1 MPGVKFALGEN
12 VKQSNWGDKFKTRY
26 PQTRM
31 GVEQLIRDRF
41 RAALEYDAAQKKK
54 DGLPPRRDLQLEAL
68 LEIVNGKRLIHCHS
82 YRQDEV
88 LMLLQLASE
97 FKIKIGTLQHILEGY
112 KIADEIAKHGAG
124 GSTFADWWAYKW
136 EAFDAIPDN
145 AGMMQSRGVLTS
157 VNSDSGDLARRLNTE
172 AGKSTKYGGIPAE
185 EALKMVTIYPARQ
198 LHIEAKVGSLEPGK
212 DADFVIWNGNPLS
225 NYATV
230 KQTWVDGRKYFDR
243 AEDAEA
249 RKTLAAQREAL
260 IQKALPERMKE
271 LGSGGSKEKKD
282 DKEEKPTVNGLRHVY
297 ELDSLYRKG
306 SDKHS
311 CAEGH
316 E

>member
-1 MPGVKFALGEN
+1 
-12 VKQSNWGDKFKTRY
+12 
-26 PQTRM
+26 M

-41 RAALEYDAAQKKK
+41 RAALEYDAALKKK
-54 DGLPPRRDLQLEAL
+54 DGLPTRRDLQLEAL

-88 LMLLQLASE
+88 LMLLRVASE

-112 KIADEIAKHGAG
+112 KVADDIAKHGAG

-145 AGMMQSRGVLTS
+145 AAMMQSRGVVTS

-172 AGKSTKYGGIPAE
+172 AGKSTKYAGMAAD

-198 LHIEAKVGSLEPGK
+198 LHIDAKAGSLEPGK
-212 DADFVIWNGNPLS
+212 DADFVIWNGPPLS
-225 NYATV
+225 NYTSV
-230 KQTWVDGRKYFDR
+230 KQTWIDGRKYFDR
-243 AEDAEA
+243 TEDTEA
-249 RKTLAAQREAL
+249 RKTFAAQREAL

-271 LGSGGSKEKKD
+271 MSSGGKEGDSKDKKPD
-282 DKEEKPTVNGLRHVY
+282 DKPTLREQHREHELEGLYGNGA
-297 ELDSLYRKG
+297 
-306 SDKHS
+306 DKHT
-311 CAEGH
+311 CTEDD